1 MASPTYE
8 TYKGKSGYRFNL
20 KSGNG
25 EIILTS
31 ESYAS
36 NSGMHRAIRSVKRN
50 SSKESNYERKKARNG
65 QNYFVLKSTNNQV
78 IGTSET
84 YSSTAKME
92 NGIKSVKANA
102 KKAKPAPRK

>member
-1 MASPTYE
+1 MANPIYE
-8 TYKGKSGYRFNL
+8 FYKGKGGYRFNL

-25 EIILTS
+25 ETILTS

-50 SSKESNYERKKARNG
+50 SGKDSNYERKKARNG
-65 QNYFVLKSTNNQV
+65 QSYFVLKATNNQV

-84 YSSTAKME
+84 YSSAKKME

-102 KKAKPAPRK
+102 RKAKPKLRK

>member
-1 MASPTYE
+1 MANPIFE
-8 TYKGKSGYRFNL
+8 HYKGKGGYRFNL

-25 EIILTS
+25 EIILSS

-36 NSGMHRAIRSVKRN
+36 SSGMHRAIRSVKRN
-50 SSKESNYERKKARNG
+50 SGKDGNYDRKKARNG
-65 QNYFVLKSTNNQV
+65 QHYFVLKATNNQV

-84 YSSTAKME
+84 YSSSTKME

-102 KKAKPAPRK
+102 KKAKPSRRE

>member
-1 MASPTYE
+1 MASPVFE
-8 TYKGKSGYRFNL
+8 FYKGKSGYRFNL

-50 SSKESNYERKKARNG
+50 SGKDGNYERKKARDG
-65 QNYFVLKSTNNQV
+65 KQYFVLKATNSQV

-102 KKAKPAPRK
+102 KKAKPSLRK

>member
-1 MASPTYE
+1 MASPVFEY
-8 TYKGKSGYRFNL
+8 YKSKGSYRFNL

-25 EIILTS
+25 EIILSS

-36 NSGMHRAIRSVKRN
+36 SSGMHRAIRSVQRN
-50 SSKESNYERKKARNG
+50 SGSDANYERKKARNG
-65 QNYFVLKSTNNQV
+65 QHYFVLKAANKQV

-84 YSSTAKME
+84 YSSSTKME

-102 KKAKPAPRK
+102 KKAKPIRRE